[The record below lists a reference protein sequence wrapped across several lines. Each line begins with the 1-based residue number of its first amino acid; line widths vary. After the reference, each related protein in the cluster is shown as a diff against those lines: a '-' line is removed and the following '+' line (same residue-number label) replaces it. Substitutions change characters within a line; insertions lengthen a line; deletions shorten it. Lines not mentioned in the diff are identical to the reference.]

1 MAKQQVLDL
10 KAELEKAKKSTQ
22 MTKAAVEASE

>member
-10 KAELEKAKKSTQ
+10 KAELEKAKKATQ
-22 MTKAAVEASE
+22 MPKAAVEASK